1 MAWPIDI
8 EAVDRESERY
18 EQFVDHARALLATDE
33 RLRAGRETWSQHLE
47 ASHGEVFAEMPGDDP
62 ETELFVDSLYF
73 DFVVSSLIDRIEQV
87 FDLTV
92 TNIDPQD
99 ESVPLGSLHRRVAE
113 RGEIEPVGQSLTGQ
127 IFRQMGVEF
136 LRELYERIVSR
147 EMRLALGEYY
157 TPRGVAEL
165 AVDALESATIADAS
179 MLDPGCGSG
188 VFLAVCIERKR
199 EAMADRD
206 PSEIVGTIT
215 DSVIG
220 VDLNPVAVRTSKLSY
235 LLALAPVLG
244 SDGVQRVDLPVFCTD
259 ALGLSDEEP
268 ITVGEASPPQVD
280 FLVGNPPWIT
290 WDRLSEDLKTR
301 LRERYVDDL
310 GLLPH
315 EGASARLG
323 HSNDDISIPFVW
335 ICIHR
340 YLREGGQASF
350 VMKRDL
356 LTGPAG
362 SVLRR
367 LRVGDRPL
375 SVTRV
380 HDFAGL
386 RPFGEQVGADAAI
399 YTIRADADPSFPVET
414 TAWAVGDGDADFS
427 TLATVGESLE
437 RAETALAPL
446 DGEVIGSAWIREDI
460 ERGALGATAHE
471 IRHGV
476 KDDAEA
482 VFSVDRSR
490 LDELEDRLVYPY
502 IKSRHVVKY
511 GLFGHELRLV
521 PVRKANEDNE
531 SLLQEQYP
539 ATYEYLNSHREQLAE
554 RSSSWLDD
562 GPFYNIFG
570 VGEYTWA
577 PYKVVWCRLGFKPH
591 FAVVST
597 VEDPDLSEKLVV
609 PGDHYMFIGTDDERE
624 AHALCALLNSAVYQK
639 SLQGIASEGKS
650 SLSKAVVSE
659 LELPRYEEISE
670 GPRLAELSMQAHE
683 IVPQYTDRS
692 KRAYNR
698 LTIEELE
705 PIQAEIDR
713 LVEGM
718 LAESEAHG
726 SR

>member
-1 MAWPIDI
+1 MAWAIDI
-8 EAVDRESERY
+8 EEFDRGSERY
-18 EQFVDHARALLATDE
+18 EQFRDQARSLLATDE
-33 RLRAGRETWSQHLE
+33 QLRAGGAAWSRHLE
-47 ASHGEVFAEMPGDDP
+47 ASPGEIFAEMPGDSP

-73 DFVVSSLIDRIEQV
+73 DFVVSSLVERIEQV

-92 TNIDPQD
+92 TNVDPRD

-113 RGEIEPVGQSLTGQ
+113 HGEIEPVGRSLTGQ
-127 IFRQMGVEF
+127 AFRQVGVGF

-165 AVDALESATIADAS
+165 AVDSLASENIADAS
-179 MLDPGCGSG
+179 LLDPGCGSG

-199 EAMADRD
+199 EAMADRA
-206 PSEIVGTIT
+206 PSEVVGTIT

-235 LLALAPVLG
+235 LLALAPLLDDD
-244 SDGVQRVDLPVFCTD
+244 SVQRVELPVFCTD
-259 ALGLSDEEP
+259 ALGLSDEEA
-268 ITVGEASPPQVD
+268 ITVGGASPPQVEY
-280 FLVGNPPWIT
+280 LVGNPPWIT
-290 WDRLSEDLKTR
+290 WDRLSEGLKSR

-340 YLREGGQASF
+340 YLAAGGQVSV

-367 LRVGDRPL
+367 LRVGERPL

-399 YTIRADADPSFPVET
+399 YTIQADSTPSFPVET
-414 TAWAVGDGDADFS
+414 TVWSGDGDADFS
-427 TLATVGESLE
+427 TGSRIDESLD
-437 RAETALAPL
+437 RTETTLGPL
-446 DGEVIGSAWIREDI
+446 DDDDSASAWIRGDI
-460 ERGALGATAHE
+460 ERSALGAAAHE

-482 VFSVDRSR
+482 VFSVDRNR
-490 LDELEDRLVYPY
+490 LDDLEDGLVYPY

-521 PVRKANEDNE
+521 PIEKANEDNE
-531 SLLQEQYP
+531 SMLREQYP
-539 ATYEYLNSHREQLAE
+539 ATYEYLDSHRDQLAD
-554 RSSSWLDD
+554 RSSS
-562 GPFYNIFG
+562 
-570 VGEYTWA
+570 
-577 PYKVVWCRLGFKPH
+577 C
-591 FAVVST
+591 
-597 VEDPDLSEKLVV
+597 
-609 PGDHYMFIGTDDERE
+609 
-624 AHALCALLNSAVYQK
+624 
-639 SLQGIASEGKS
+639 GIS
-650 SLSKAVVSE
+650 
-659 LELPRYEEISE
+659 I
-670 GPRLAELSMQAHE
+670 
-683 IVPQYTDRS
+683 
-692 KRAYNR
+692 
-698 LTIEELE
+698 
-705 PIQAEIDR
+705 
-713 LVEGM
+713 
-718 LAESEAHG
+718 
-726 SR
+726 